1 MIMFISACRLDFTH
15 LPYTMIISFYSCITC
30 TPKTST
36 QGAKMAVQRRTMPA
50 LALSISQRN
59 AETMGGVN
67 WWYSLE
73 PRGVS
78 VTQASAETFV
88 KQVGSA
94 MFIFN
99 FRVESKENS

>member
-1 MIMFISACRLDFTH
+1 
-15 LPYTMIISFYSCITC
+15 
-30 TPKTST
+30 
-36 QGAKMAVQRRTMPA
+36 MAVQRRTMPA

-67 WWYSLE
+67 WWHSLE

-94 MFIFN
+94 MFFFN

>member
-15 LPYTMIISFYSCITC
+15 LPYTVIISFYSCITC

-67 WWYSLE
+67 WWHSLE
-73 PRGVS
+73 PHGVS

-88 KQVGSA
+88 KQVGST
-94 MFIFN
+94 FQCL
-99 FRVESKENS
+99 